1 MLSMQNGDGVT
12 PVSGPKNSVSLMQR
26 LWACQEIPMGLM
38 INGYFPGVPH
48 SIHCFMTI
56 FFPSDG
62 HNWDDTAGQTKKID
76 LRDTESF
83 SGVVSQW
90 AKRSSEIEKVQLT
103 RTGAVNDWQKEL

>member
-1 MLSMQNGDGVT
+1 
-12 PVSGPKNSVSLMQR
+12 
-26 LWACQEIPMGLM
+26 M
-38 INGYFPGVPH
+38 INGYFPGVPPIP
-48 SIHCFMTI
+48 STASWP

-103 RTGAVNDWQKEL
+103 RTGAVNDWQKELWMIGI

>member
-1 MLSMQNGDGVT
+1 MDI
-12 PVSGPKNSVSLMQR
+12 SL
-26 LWACQEIPMGLM
+26 
-38 INGYFPGVPH
+38 GYPPFHPLLH
-48 SIHCFMTI
+48 DH

-76 LRDTESF
+76 LRDTESV